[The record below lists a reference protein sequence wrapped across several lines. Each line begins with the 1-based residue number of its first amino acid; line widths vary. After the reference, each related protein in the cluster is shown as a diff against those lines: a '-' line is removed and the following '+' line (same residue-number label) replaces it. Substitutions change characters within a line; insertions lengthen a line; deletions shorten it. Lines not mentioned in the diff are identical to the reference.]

1 MKCEI
6 KQKIGHSYVSIAQ
19 QAIHEAAKVKNDSK
33 IIKLCETLDLIAS
46 ETQYHPSFMLWQLYS
61 FCCYLD
67 RYGKRSK
74 KFN

>member
-1 MKCEI
+1 MKCEL
-6 KQKIGHSYVSIAQ
+6 KQQIGHSNISIAQ
-19 QAIHEAAKVKNDSK
+19 QTIHEAAKVKNDSK
-33 IIKLCETLDLIAS
+33 IIKSCETLDLIAS
-46 ETQYHPSFMLWQLYS
+46 EVQLPSFMLSQLYS